1 MAWAFRAA
9 SPSARPIRHAILFEV
24 PPPHETQGAPMAN
37 VADVTDNNF
46 QAEVLES
53 DKPVLV
59 DFWAPWCGPCRMV
72 APVVEEIAQER
83 ADDLKVVKL
92 NIDENQ
98 NTAIQFN
105 VMSIPTLILFRNG
118 QPAKT
123 VIGAYPKRKL
133 VEELEPALA

>member
-1 MAWAFRAA
+1 MDVER
-9 SPSARPIRHAILFEV
+9 SETHSAAILFEV
-24 PPPHETQGAPMAN
+24 NHRHSYQGAAMAGT
-37 VADVTDNNF
+37 VSEVTDNNF
-46 QAEVLES
+46 QAEVIES
-53 DKPVLV
+53 DVPVLV
-59 DFWAPWCGPCRMV
+59 DFWAAWCGPCRMV

-123 VIGAYPKRKL
+123 VIGAYPKKKL
-133 VEELEPALA
+133 VAELEPALTA

>member
-1 MAWAFRAA
+1 MAG
-9 SPSARPIRHAILFEV
+9 
-24 PPPHETQGAPMAN
+24 T
-37 VADVTDNNF
+37 VAEVTDNNF

-53 DKPVLV
+53 EVPVLV

-72 APVVEEIAQER
+72 APVVEEIAKER
-83 ADDLKVVKL
+83 ADALKVVKL

-98 NTAIQFN
+98 QTAIQYN
-105 VMSIPTLILFRNG
+105 VMSIPTLILFRHG

-133 VEELEPALA
+133 EAELEPALA